1 MDVESSQRS
10 LISSSSSR
18 VGHLQSLEELS
29 GHSSASMGIG
39 DTRYR
44 GWANTRLD
52 RHILDYLLRRGYAD
66 TARRMVQGDTSLQAL
81 SDVEVGLFSE
91 LDTITAAL
99 SRGSATQALAWCK
112 DNAAA
117 LKKVKST
124 LEFDLRFQEFIQL
137 ARQAKRH
144 EAIAYCRKH
153 LVPSATATSSGS
165 ARIRSAMALLAF
177 GPETTCPPYRAMYDI
192 SRWNILADTFRRAFL
207 AFYALPPLPLLNL
220 SIWAGLAGLKLPA
233 CASSSDKEHNTD
245 CPTCV
250 SSGLGHFATL
260 AHQPQST
267 DGTSRQFSHRMQD
280 YGQSTSRRGHSVCT
294 AQWQRLQ
301 RRSIGRTGKE
311 GQRVYQGPA
320 FREHVRV
327 EGPQEGVYHVG
338 LAEISTLCQSAGEN
352 S

>member
-1 MDVESSQRS
+1 
-10 LISSSSSR
+10 
-18 VGHLQSLEELS
+18 
-29 GHSSASMGIG
+29 MGIG

-66 TARRMVQGDTSLQAL
+66 TARRMVHGDASLQTL

-207 AFYALPPLPLLNL
+207 AFYALPPLPLFNL

-260 AHQPQST
+260 AHQPQVP
-267 DGTSRQFSHRMQD
+267 M
-280 YGQSTSRRGHSVCT
+280 GHHVNSVIVCK
-294 AQWQRLQ
+294 
-301 RRSIGRTGKE
+301 ITGK
-311 GQRVYQGPA
+311 V
-320 FREHVRV
+320 
-327 EGPQEGVYHVG
+327 
-338 LAEISTLCQSAGEN
+338 LAGEDTAYALPN
-352 S
+352 GNVYSGEALEELAKKGNGSIKDPRSDSTYEWRDLKKVYIT